1 MLPINMNQY
10 ANDFTETVRVYYD
23 DLKKYKPLTK
33 AKERR
38 LLKKCKKGN
47 LKAKNEILEA
57 NLRFVFDIA
66 KHYTGR
72 GVPISELISDGN
84 MGLLRAIEKF
94 DESKDVKFISYAV
107 WWIRQAMLESI
118 KRRNAINFVEIEPNT
133 DNDSSMDKKLIE
145 DDEDDAD
152 DVSFNNDFSNE
163 NDEKSMEVSENQ
175 RNIITSLIGT
185 LSDRE
190 RDIVENYYGINDKK
204 ELTLTDIGNK
214 YNLSSE
220 RVRQIKLNAIRKLR
234 SKILLYE
241 DLEDLFV

>member
-38 LLKKCKKGN
+38 LLKRCKKGN

-84 MGLLRAIEKF
+84 MGLLKAIEKF

-145 DDEDDAD
+145 DDEDDTY
-152 DVSFNNDFSNE
+152 FNNDFSNE
-163 NDEKSMEVSENQ
+163 NDEKESEIKIGQ
-175 RNIITSLIGT
+175 KNIVIKL
-185 LSDRE
+185 LNVLDERE
-190 RDIVENYYGINDKK
+190 RDVIESYYGINDKK
-204 ELTLTDIGNK
+204 ELTLTDIGKK

-220 RVRQIKLNAIRKLR
+220 RVRQIKKKGLMKLR
-234 SKILLYE
+234 TKMLLLNYS
-241 DLEDLFV
+241 DYL

>member
-38 LLKKCKKGN
+38 LLKRCKKGN

-84 MGLLRAIEKF
+84 MGLLKAIDKF

-145 DDEDDAD
+145 DDEDDTY
-152 DVSFNNDFSNE
+152 FNNDFSNE
-163 NDEKSMEVSENQ
+163 NDEKESEIKIGQ
-175 RNIITSLIGT
+175 KNIVIKL
-185 LSDRE
+185 LNVLDERE
-190 RDIVENYYGINDKK
+190 RDVIENYYGINDKK
-204 ELTLTDIGNK
+204 ELTLTDIGKK

-220 RVRQIKLNAIRKLR
+220 RVRQIKKKGLMKLR
-234 SKILLYE
+234 TKMLLLNYS
-241 DLEDLFV
+241 DYL

>member
-57 NLRFVFDIA
+57 NLKFVFDIA

-72 GVPISELISDGN
+72 GVSISELISDGN
-84 MGLLRAIEKF
+84 MGLLKAIDKF

-107 WWIRQAMLESI
+107 WWIRQSMLESI
-118 KRRNAINFVEIEPNT
+118 KKRNAISFVEIEPNI

-145 DDEDDAD
+145 DDEDDA
-152 DVSFNNDFSNE
+152 SFNNDFSNE
-163 NDEKSMEVSENQ
+163 NDEKSREVTDNQ
-175 RNIITSLIGT
+175 RNIIKNLIGT

-204 ELTLTDIGNK
+204 ELTLTDIGKK

-234 SKILLYE
+234 SKILLYD

>member
-10 ANDFTETVRVYYD
+10 VNDFTKTVRVYYD

-38 LLKKCKKGN
+38 LLRKCKKGN
-47 LKAKNEILEA
+47 LKAKNEILES

-66 KHYTGR
+66 RHYTGR

-84 MGLLRAIEKF
+84 MGLLKAIDKF

-118 KRRNAINFVEIEPNT
+118 KKKNAINFVEIEPNT
-133 DNDSSMDKKLIE
+133 DNDVSMDKKLIE
-145 DDEDDAD
+145 DDEDDT
-152 DVSFNNDFSNE
+152 SFNNDFSNE
-163 NDEKSMEVSENQ
+163 NDEKESEIKIGQ
-175 RNIITSLIGT
+175 KNIVIKL
-185 LSDRE
+185 LNVLDERE
-190 RDIVENYYGINDKK
+190 RDVIESYYGINDKK
-204 ELTLTDIGNK
+204 ELTLTDIGKK

-220 RVRQIKLNAIRKLR
+220 RVRQIKKKGLMKLR
-234 SKILLYE
+234 TKMLLLNYS
-241 DLEDLFV
+241 DYL

>member
-1 MLPINMNQY
+1 
-10 ANDFTETVRVYYD
+10 
-23 DLKKYKPLTK
+23 
-33 AKERR
+33 
-38 LLKKCKKGN
+38 
-47 LKAKNEILEA
+47 
-57 NLRFVFDIA
+57 
-66 KHYTGR
+66 
-72 GVPISELISDGN
+72 
-84 MGLLRAIEKF
+84 
-94 DESKDVKFISYAV
+94 
-107 WWIRQAMLESI
+107 MLESI

-145 DDEDDAD
+145 DDEDD
-152 DVSFNNDFSNE
+152 VSFNNDFSNE
-163 NDEKSMEVSENQ
+163 NDEKSIEVSENQ

-204 ELTLTDIGNK
+204 ELTLTDIGKK

-234 SKILLYE
+234 SKILLYD

>member
-1 MLPINMNQY
+1 MLILPINMNQY

-133 DNDSSMDKKLIE
+133 DNDVSMDKKLIE
-145 DDEDDAD
+145 DDEDDTY
-152 DVSFNNDFSNE
+152 FNNDFSNE
-163 NDEKSMEVSENQ
+163 NDEKESEIKIGQ
-175 RNIITSLIGT
+175 KNIVIKL
-185 LSDRE
+185 LNVLDERE
-190 RDIVENYYGINDKK
+190 RDVIESYYGINDKK
-204 ELTLTDIGNK
+204 ELTLTDIGKK

-220 RVRQIKLNAIRKLR
+220 RVRQIKKKGLMKLR
-234 SKILLYE
+234 TKMLLLNYS
-241 DLEDLFV
+241 DYL

>member
-1 MLPINMNQY
+1 MLMLPINMNQY
-10 ANDFTETVRVYYD
+10 VNDFTKTVRVYYD

-47 LKAKNEILEA
+47 LKAKNEILES

-66 KHYTGR
+66 RHYTGR

-84 MGLLRAIEKF
+84 MGLLKAIDKF

-118 KRRNAINFVEIEPNT
+118 KKKNAINFVEIEPNT
-133 DNDSSMDKKLIE
+133 DNDVSMDKKLIE
-145 DDEDDAD
+145 DDEDDT
-152 DVSFNNDFSNE
+152 SFNNDFSNE
-163 NDEKSMEVSENQ
+163 NDEKESEIKIGQ
-175 RNIITSLIGT
+175 KNIVIKL
-185 LSDRE
+185 LNVLDERE
-190 RDIVENYYGINDKK
+190 RDVIESYYGINDKK
-204 ELTLTDIGNK
+204 ELTLTDIGKK

-220 RVRQIKLNAIRKLR
+220 RVIQIKKKVLMKLR
-234 SKILLYE
+234 TKMLLLNYS
-241 DLEDLFV
+241 DYL

>member
-84 MGLLRAIEKF
+84 MGLLRAIDKF
-94 DESKDVKFISYAV
+94 DESKNVKFISYAV

-118 KRRNAINFVEIEPNT
+118 KKKNAINFVEIEPNT
-133 DNDSSMDKKLIE
+133 DNDSYIDKRLIE
-145 DDEDDAD
+145 DDEDDT
-152 DVSFNNDFSNE
+152 SFNKELSNE
-163 NDEKSMEVSENQ
+163 NDEKSKEISENQ
-175 RNIITSLIGT
+175 RNIITNIIGT

-190 RDIVENYYGINDKK
+190 RDIIENYYGLNSSK
-204 ELTLTDIGNK
+204 ELTLSEIGKK

-220 RVRQIKLNAIRKLR
+220 RVRQIKLVSLRKLR
-234 SKILLYE
+234 SKILLYD

>member
-10 ANDFTETVRVYYD
+10 ANDFTETVKVYYD

-33 AKERR
+33 AKEKR

-84 MGLLRAIEKF
+84 IGLLRAIEKF

-133 DNDSSMDKKLIE
+133 DNDVSMDKKLIE
-145 DDEDDAD
+145 DDEDDTY
-152 DVSFNNDFSNE
+152 FNNDFSNE
-163 NDEKSMEVSENQ
+163 NDEKESEIKIGQ
-175 RNIITSLIGT
+175 KNIVIKL
-185 LSDRE
+185 LNVLDERE
-190 RDIVENYYGINDKK
+190 RDVIESYYGINDKK
-204 ELTLTDIGNK
+204 ELTLTDIGKK

-220 RVRQIKLNAIRKLR
+220 RVRQIKKKGLMKLR
-234 SKILLYE
+234 TKMLLLNYS
-241 DLEDLFV
+241 DYL

>member
-84 MGLLRAIEKF
+84 MGLLRAIDKF

-118 KRRNAINFVEIEPNT
+118 KKKNAISFVEIEPNT

-145 DDEDDAD
+145 DDEDD
-152 DVSFNNDFSNE
+152 VSFNNDFSNE
-163 NDEKSMEVSENQ
+163 NDEKSREVTENQ

-204 ELTLTDIGNK
+204 ELTLTDIGKK

-234 SKILLYE
+234 SKILLYD

>member
-1 MLPINMNQY
+1 MNQY

-84 MGLLRAIEKF
+84 MGLLRAIDKF
-94 DESKDVKFISYAV
+94 DESKNVKFISYAV

-118 KRRNAINFVEIEPNT
+118 KKKNAINFVEIEPNT
-133 DNDSSMDKKLIE
+133 DNDSYIDKRLIE
-145 DDEDDAD
+145 DDEDDASFD
-152 DVSFNNDFSNE
+152 DEFSNE
-163 NDEKSMEVSENQ
+163 NDEKSKEISENQ
-175 RNIITSLIGT
+175 RNIITNIIGT

-190 RDIVENYYGINDKK
+190 RDIIENYYGLNSSK
-204 ELTLTDIGNK
+204 ELTLSEIGKK

-220 RVRQIKLNAIRKLR
+220 RVRQIKLVSLRKLR
-234 SKILLYE
+234 SKILLYD

>member
-1 MLPINMNQY
+1 MLILPINMNQY
-10 ANDFTETVRVYYD
+10 VNDFTETVRVYYD
-23 DLKKYKPLTK
+23 DLKKYRPLTK

-47 LKAKNEILEA
+47 LKAKNEILES

-66 KHYTGR
+66 RHYTGR

-118 KRRNAINFVEIEPNT
+118 TKKNAINFVEIEPNT
-133 DNDSSMDKKLIE
+133 DNDTSMDKKLIE
-145 DDEDDAD
+145 DDED

-163 NDEKSMEVSENQ
+163 NDEKEREIKIEQ
-175 RNIITSLIGT
+175 KNIVIKL
-185 LSDRE
+185 LNVLDERE
-190 RDIVENYYGINDKK
+190 RDVIESYYGINDKK
-204 ELTLTDIGNK
+204 ELTLTDIGKK

-220 RVRQIKLNAIRKLR
+220 RVRQIKKKGLMKLR
-234 SKILLYE
+234 TKMLLLNYS
-241 DLEDLFV
+241 DYL

>member
-33 AKERR
+33 AKEKR

-84 MGLLRAIEKF
+84 IGLLRAIEKF

-145 DDEDDAD
+145 DDEDD
-152 DVSFNNDFSNE
+152 VFFNNDFSNE
-163 NDEKSMEVSENQ
+163 NDEKSIEVSENQ

-204 ELTLTDIGNK
+204 ELTLTDIGKK

-234 SKILLYE
+234 SKILLYD

>member
-84 MGLLRAIEKF
+84 IGLLRAIEKF
-94 DESKDVKFISYAV
+94 DESKNVKFISYAV

-145 DDEDDAD
+145 DDEDD
-152 DVSFNNDFSNE
+152 VSFNNDFSNE
-163 NDEKSMEVSENQ
+163 NDEKSIEVSENQ

-204 ELTLTDIGNK
+204 ELTLTDIGKK

-234 SKILLYE
+234 SKILLYD

>member
-1 MLPINMNQY
+1 MLILPINMNQY

-23 DLKKYKPLTK
+23 DLKKYRPLTK

-47 LKAKNEILEA
+47 LKAKNEILES

-66 KHYTGR
+66 RHYTGR

-94 DESKDVKFISYAV
+94 DESKYVKFISYAV

-118 KRRNAINFVEIEPNT
+118 KKKNAINFVEIEPNT
-133 DNDSSMDKKLIE
+133 DNDVSMDKKLIE
-145 DDEDDAD
+145 DDEDDTY
-152 DVSFNNDFSNE
+152 FNNDFSNE
-163 NDEKSMEVSENQ
+163 NDEKESEIKIGQ
-175 RNIITSLIGT
+175 KNIVIKL
-185 LSDRE
+185 LNVLDERE
-190 RDIVENYYGINDKK
+190 RDVIESYYGINDKK
-204 ELTLTDIGNK
+204 ELTLTDIGKK

-220 RVRQIKLNAIRKLR
+220 RVRQIKKKGLMKLR
-234 SKILLYE
+234 TEMLLLNYS
-241 DLEDLFV
+241 DYL

>member
-33 AKERR
+33 AKEKR

-84 MGLLRAIEKF
+84 IGLLRAIEKF

-145 DDEDDAD
+145 DDEDD
-152 DVSFNNDFSNE
+152 VSFNNDFSNE

-204 ELTLTDIGNK
+204 ELTLTDIGKK

-234 SKILLYE
+234 SKILLYD

>member
-1 MLPINMNQY
+1 MNQY

-33 AKERR
+33 TKERR

-84 MGLLRAIEKF
+84 MGLLRAIDKF
-94 DESKDVKFISYAV
+94 DESKNVKFISYAV

-118 KRRNAINFVEIEPNT
+118 KKKNSINFVEIEPNT
-133 DNDSSMDKKLIE
+133 DNDSYIDKKLIE
-145 DDEDDAD
+145 DDEDDT
-152 DVSFNNDFSNE
+152 SFNHEFSNE
-163 NDEKSMEVSENQ
+163 NDEKSKEISENQ
-175 RNIITSLIGT
+175 RNIITNIIGT

-190 RDIVENYYGINDKK
+190 RDIIENYYGLSNAK
-204 ELTLTDIGNK
+204 ELTLNEIGKK

-234 SKILLYE
+234 SKILLFD

>member
-1 MLPINMNQY
+1 MLILPINMNQY

-23 DLKKYKPLTK
+23 DLKKYRPLTK

-47 LKAKNEILEA
+47 LKAKNEILES

-66 KHYTGR
+66 RHYTGR

-118 KRRNAINFVEIEPNT
+118 KKINAINFVEIEPNT
-133 DNDSSMDKKLIE
+133 DNDVSMDKKLIE
-145 DDEDDAD
+145 DDEDDTY
-152 DVSFNNDFSNE
+152 FNNDFSNE
-163 NDEKSMEVSENQ
+163 NDEKESEIKIGQ
-175 RNIITSLIGT
+175 KNIVIKL
-185 LSDRE
+185 LNVLDERE
-190 RDIVENYYGINDKK
+190 RDVIESYYGINDKK
-204 ELTLTDIGNK
+204 ELTLTDIGKK

-220 RVRQIKLNAIRKLR
+220 RVRQIKKKGLMKLR
-234 SKILLYE
+234 TEMLLLNYS
-241 DLEDLFV
+241 DYL

>member
-118 KRRNAINFVEIEPNT
+118 KKRNAISFVEIEPNT
-133 DNDSSMDKKLIE
+133 DNDSSIDKKLIE
-145 DDEDDAD
+145 DDEDDA
-152 DVSFNNDFSNE
+152 SFNNDFSNE
-163 NDEKSMEVSENQ
+163 NDEKSREVTENQ
-175 RNIITSLIGT
+175 RNIITSLIDT

-204 ELTLTDIGNK
+204 ELTLTDIGKK

-234 SKILLYE
+234 SKILLYD

>member
-145 DDEDDAD
+145 DDEDD
-152 DVSFNNDFSNE
+152 VSFNNDFSNE

-204 ELTLTDIGNK
+204 ELTLTDIGKK

-234 SKILLYE
+234 SKILLYD

>member
-33 AKERR
+33 AKEKR

-118 KRRNAINFVEIEPNT
+118 KKKNAINFVEIEPNT
-133 DNDSSMDKKLIE
+133 DNDTSMDKKLIE
-145 DDEDDAD
+145 DDED

-163 NDEKSMEVSENQ
+163 NDEKEREIKIEQ
-175 RNIITSLIGT
+175 KNIVIKL
-185 LSDRE
+185 LNVLDERE
-190 RDIVENYYGINDKK
+190 RDVIESYYGINDKK
-204 ELTLTDIGNK
+204 ELTLTDIGKK

-220 RVRQIKLNAIRKLR
+220 RVRQIKKKGLMKLR
-234 SKILLYE
+234 TKMLLLNYS
-241 DLEDLFV
+241 DYL

>member
-10 ANDFTETVRVYYD
+10 ANDFTETVKVYYD

-145 DDEDDAD
+145 DDEDD
-152 DVSFNNDFSNE
+152 VSFNNDFSNE
-163 NDEKSMEVSENQ
+163 NDEKSMEASENQ

-204 ELTLTDIGNK
+204 ELTLTDIGKK

-234 SKILLYE
+234 SKILLYD
-241 DLEDLFV
+241 DLEDLFA

>member
-33 AKERR
+33 AKEKR

-66 KHYTGR
+66 RHYTGR

-118 KRRNAINFVEIEPNT
+118 KRRNAINFVETEPNT

-145 DDEDDAD
+145 DDEDD
-152 DVSFNNDFSNE
+152 VSFNNDFSNE
-163 NDEKSMEVSENQ
+163 NDEKSIEVSENQ

-204 ELTLTDIGNK
+204 ELTLTDIGKK

-234 SKILLYE
+234 SKILLYD

>member
-1 MLPINMNQY
+1 MLILPINMNQY

-23 DLKKYKPLTK
+23 DLKKYRPLTK

-66 KHYTGR
+66 RHYTGR

-118 KRRNAINFVEIEPNT
+118 KKKNAINFVEIEPNT
-133 DNDSSMDKKLIE
+133 DNDASMDKKLIE
-145 DDEDDAD
+145 DDED

-163 NDEKSMEVSENQ
+163 NDEKEREIKIEQ
-175 RNIITSLIGT
+175 KNIVIKL
-185 LSDRE
+185 LNVLDERE
-190 RDIVENYYGINDKK
+190 RDVIESYYGINDKK
-204 ELTLTDIGNK
+204 ELTLTDIGKK

-220 RVRQIKLNAIRKLR
+220 RVRQIKKKGLMKLR
-234 SKILLYE
+234 TKMLLLNYS
-241 DLEDLFV
+241 DYL

>member
-38 LLKKCKKGN
+38 LLKRCKKGN

-145 DDEDDAD
+145 DDEDDTY
-152 DVSFNNDFSNE
+152 FNNDFSNE
-163 NDEKSMEVSENQ
+163 NDEKESEIKIGQ
-175 RNIITSLIGT
+175 KNIVIKL
-185 LSDRE
+185 LNVLDERE
-190 RDIVENYYGINDKK
+190 RDVIESYYGINDKK
-204 ELTLTDIGNK
+204 ELTLTDIGKK

-220 RVRQIKLNAIRKLR
+220 RVRQIKKKGLMKLR
-234 SKILLYE
+234 TKMLLLNYS
-241 DLEDLFV
+241 DYL

>member
-145 DDEDDAD
+145 DDEDDA
-152 DVSFNNDFSNE
+152 SFNNDFSNE
-163 NDEKSMEVSENQ
+163 NDEKSMEASENQ

-204 ELTLTDIGNK
+204 ELTLTDIGKK

-234 SKILLYE
+234 SKILLYD

>member
-84 MGLLRAIEKF
+84 MGLLRAIDKF

-118 KRRNAINFVEIEPNT
+118 KKRNAISFVEIEPNT

-145 DDEDDAD
+145 DDEDDA
-152 DVSFNNDFSNE
+152 SFNNDFSNE
-163 NDEKSMEVSENQ
+163 NDEKSREVTENQ

-204 ELTLTDIGNK
+204 ELTLTDIGKK

-234 SKILLYE
+234 SKILLYD

>member
-118 KRRNAINFVEIEPNT
+118 KKRNAISFVEIEPNT

-145 DDEDDAD
+145 DDEDD
-152 DVSFNNDFSNE
+152 VSFNNDFSNE
-163 NDEKSMEVSENQ
+163 NDEKSREVTENQ

-204 ELTLTDIGNK
+204 ELTLTDIGKK

-234 SKILLYE
+234 SKILLYD

>member
-10 ANDFTETVRVYYD
+10 VNDFTKTVRVYYD

-47 LKAKNEILEA
+47 LKAKNEILES

-66 KHYTGR
+66 RHYTGR

-84 MGLLRAIEKF
+84 MGLLKAIDKF

-118 KRRNAINFVEIEPNT
+118 KKKNAINFVEIEPNT
-133 DNDSSMDKKLIE
+133 DNDVSMDKKLIE
-145 DDEDDAD
+145 DDED

-163 NDEKSMEVSENQ
+163 NDEKESEIKIGQ
-175 RNIITSLIGT
+175 KNIVIKL
-185 LSDRE
+185 LNVLDERE
-190 RDIVENYYGINDKK
+190 RDVIESYYGINDKK
-204 ELTLTDIGNK
+204 ELTLTDIGKK

-220 RVRQIKLNAIRKLR
+220 RVRQIKKKGLMKLR
-234 SKILLYE
+234 TKMLLLNYS
-241 DLEDLFV
+241 DYL

>member
-1 MLPINMNQY
+1 MNQY

-57 NLRFVFDIA
+57 NLKFVFDVA

-72 GVPISELISDGN
+72 GVSISELISDGN
-84 MGLLRAIEKF
+84 MGLLRAIDKF

-118 KRRNAINFVEIEPNT
+118 KKKNAINFVEIEPNT
-133 DNDSSMDKKLIE
+133 DNDSSMDKKFIE
-145 DDEDDAD
+145 DDEDD
-152 DVSFNNDFSNE
+152 VQTKETFSNE
-163 NDEKSMEVSENQ
+163 IDEKSREINENQ
-175 RNIITSLIGT
+175 RIVISDLISS

-190 RDIVENYYGINDKK
+190 RDIIENYYGLNDRK
-204 ELTLTDIGNK
+204 ELTLTDIGKK
-214 YNLSSE
+214 YGLSSE
-220 RVRQIKLNAIRKLR
+220 RVRQVKLKALRKLR
-234 SKILLYE
+234 SKILLC
-241 DLEDLFV
+241 DDKIEDLFI